1 MKKHCSK
8 RKRKPK
14 SDDISDDAAFAVVLA
29 ALSSP
34 NPNSLRPLIKKCL
47 NKLRNSLTN
56 PILSLLPALLTFK
69 SPTIA
74 SRAAEMVGSAALESL
89 DMNQRISSDAGIIN
103 GLLAALGS
111 SKTRLPVAACHALL
125 DLCTTSVGRRRF
137 AHSSALP
144 RLLFGFLQVHK
155 SSMISVSLCSVSVYS
170 EGITSLNIGFEEDE
184 LPVLLLNAAIIL
196 INTCNIE
203 QLENIP
209 TNLSQAFF
217 AFMRNL
223 WAKVRNEM
231 LLKNPLE
238 SAQGENLYISNIR
251 ISHMAESLFRLSIC
265 ASHRT
270 KPLPFH
276 VVERGIFGF
285 SESGFKD
292 FMSNH
297 WEVSPFLV
305 RRGLS
310 EGGLVEVDDIFGPFV
325 GLLNSTGKFPSFL
338 SSMLPKMVSC
348 LPLSSDELNIL
359 NFLEEVKIKLG
370 CPLICQQDIRVLRTD
385 SHLKREVHFFQES
398 LNSCCIKDPHYFT
411 IEEILKCQ
419 EAYKEGYTIAL
430 RGMEFRFES
439 LAAIANELASLFGQ
453 PSVGANM
460 YLTPPNSQGLARH
473 YDDHCVFVCQ
483 LVGTKQWRLFPQSNV
498 QLPRLYDTLDWL
510 HDSEVQNSMAECKQ
524 FLLREGDILYIP
536 RGILHEACTENI
548 SFDGSDGYSLH
559 LTLGIEVE
567 PPFEWE
573 GFIHVAF
580 FSWNENQ
587 KQAHNSFESS
597 SGIIHDICV
606 NLLHAAIGMIGD
618 SDSTFRKACLVASV
632 FSQSHTLNWLDL
644 NQRDIFCQLIDK
656 INRESH
662 FLEVFTSIELAIH
675 KNKDPFQR
683 IRWLGSLNLEEES
696 SPNHDQCMPLMGMK
710 NFLSL
715 CIQHKDKVEAAF
727 QQLRSRFSSEVIFD
741 HAIES
746 YTILLEKYRKAR
758 KQYMNGMVSLHYEL

>member
-8 RKRKPK
+8 RKRKPE
-14 SDDISDDAAFAVVLA
+14 SDDISHDAAFAVVLA

-47 NKLRNSLTN
+47 NKLRNSITN

-144 RLLFGFLQVHK
+144 RLL
-155 SSMISVSLCSVSVYS
+155 

-217 AFMRNL
+217 AFLRNL

-238 SAQGENLYISNIR
+238 SKQGENLYISNIR

-270 KPLPFH
+270 KPLHFH

-292 FMSNH
+292 FVSNH

-305 RRGLS
+305 RQGLS
-310 EGGLVEVDDIFGPFV
+310 EGDLVEEDDIFGPFV

-348 LPLSSDELNIL
+348 LPISSDELNIL
-359 NFLEEVKIKLG
+359 TFLEEVKIKLG

-398 LNSCCIKDPHYFT
+398 LNSCCIEDPHYFT
-411 IEEILKCQ
+411 IEEVLKCQ

-430 RGMEFRFES
+430 RGMEFRFEI
-439 LAAIANELASLFGQ
+439 LAAIADELASLFGQ

-460 YLTPPNSQGLARH
+460 YLTPPNSQGLACH

-498 QLPRLYDTLDWL
+498 QLPRLYDPLDRL
-510 HDSEVQNSMAECKQ
+510 HGSEVQNQ
-524 FLLREGDILYIP
+524 
-536 RGILHEACTENI
+536 
-548 SFDGSDGYSLH
+548 
-559 LTLGIEVE
+559 
-567 PPFEWE
+567 W
-573 GFIHVAF
+573 
-580 FSWNENQ
+580 
-587 KQAHNSFESS
+587 
-597 SGIIHDICV
+597 
-606 NLLHAAIGMIGD
+606 
-618 SDSTFRKACLVASV
+618 
-632 FSQSHTLNWLDL
+632 LNA
-644 NQRDIFCQLIDK
+644 NNFC
-656 INRESH
+656 
-662 FLEVFTSIELAIH
+662 
-675 KNKDPFQR
+675 
-683 IRWLGSLNLEEES
+683 
-696 SPNHDQCMPLMGMK
+696 
-710 NFLSL
+710 
-715 CIQHKDKVEAAF
+715 
-727 QQLRSRFSSEVIFD
+727 
-741 HAIES
+741 
-746 YTILLEKYRKAR
+746 
-758 KQYMNGMVSLHYEL
+758 